1 VTSVDQLTRED
12 IAAATAV
19 HAELGPGYDQAVA
32 ESLVDRIGAE
42 IDRRVDARLAQGTPS
57 GPSAPA
63 RPAWVTPVMGLGS
76 LGLGIGATA
85 AVLTAATSAGA
96 DTLNAGTGVVTR
108 GSVIHTISAGQI
120 LLVMLIW
127 VVIGVVN
134 VAYARHSGGRS

>member
-1 VTSVDQLTRED
+1 MSFVDQLTRED
-12 IAAATAV
+12 IAAAAAV
-19 HAELGPGYDQAVA
+19 HAELGPDYDQAVA
-32 ESLVDRIGAE
+32 DGLVDRIGAE
-42 IDRRVDARLAQGTPS
+42 IDRRVDARLAQGA
-57 GPSAPA
+57 PSAAA

-85 AVLTAATSAGA
+85 AVLAAATSVGA
-96 DTLNAGTGVVTR
+96 DTLNASTGVVTR

-134 VAYARHSGGRS
+134 VAYARHSGGRR

>member
-1 VTSVDQLTRED
+1 VDQLTRED
-12 IAAATAV
+12 IAAAAAV

-32 ESLVDRIGAE
+32 EGLVDRIGAE
-42 IDRRVDARLAQGTPS
+42 IDRRVDARLAQSPPS
-57 GPSAPA
+57 S

-96 DTLNAGTGVVTR
+96 DTLNSSAGIITK
-108 GSVIHTISAGQI
+108 GSVTHTISAGQI

-134 VAYARHSGGRS
+134 VAYARHSAGHR

>member
-1 VTSVDQLTRED
+1 VDQLTRED
-12 IAAATAV
+12 IAAATAA
-19 HAELGPGYDQAVA
+19 HAELGPGYDEAVA
-32 ESLVDRIGAE
+32 QSLVDRIGAE
-42 IDRRVDARLAQGTPS
+42 IDRRVDARIAQSPPS
-57 GPSAPA
+57 SASS

-85 AVLTAATSAGA
+85 AVLTVATSVGPDTVNAAT
-96 DTLNAGTGVVTR
+96 GVITR

-134 VAYARHSGGRS
+134 VAYARHSGGRR

>member
-1 VTSVDQLTRED
+1 MDQLTRED
-12 IAAATAV
+12 IAAATAA
-19 HAELGPGYDQAVA
+19 HAELGPGYEQAVA

-42 IDRRVDARLAQGTPS
+42 IDRRVDARIAQGTQSPPVPRPS
-57 GPSAPA
+57 
-63 RPAWVTPVMGLGS
+63 WVTPVMGLGS

-85 AVLTAATSAGA
+85 AVLTVATSVGP
-96 DTLNAGTGVVTR
+96 DTVNAATGVVTR

-134 VAYARHSGGRS
+134 VAYARHSGARR